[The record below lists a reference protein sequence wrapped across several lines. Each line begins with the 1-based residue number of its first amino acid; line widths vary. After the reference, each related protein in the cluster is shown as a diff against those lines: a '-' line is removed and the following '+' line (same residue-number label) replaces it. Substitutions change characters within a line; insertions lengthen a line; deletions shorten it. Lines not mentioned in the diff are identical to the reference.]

1 MKQSFENLEVRKQAF
16 ELAKELGIIF
26 YHTDFKNLSFQDQ
39 MMRST
44 LAISNNIAKGHDRG
58 ANNDYDNFL
67 YMAHGSAAETKSM
80 IYMAY
85 ELWYLSEE
93 QKNIFWE
100 KASLLMIRLSK
111 LVQR

>member
-1 MKQSFENLEVRKQAF
+1 MRQSFENLEVRKHAF

-39 MMRST
+39 MMRAS
-44 LAISNNIAKGHDRG
+44 LSIPNNIAKGHDRW

-67 YMAHGSAAETKSM
+67 YMAQWSAAETKSM

-93 QKNIFWE
+93 QKNIFTE
-100 KASLLMIRLSK
+100 KSSLLMIRISK
-111 LVQR
+111 LAQR